1 MSRAKLKQFP
11 IFNSDEEAE
20 QFVDTA
26 DLSEYDFSGFVP
38 MDLNKLLG
46 LSVDVPHDLVEALK
60 AKAAESGVA
69 YERFIRETL
78 EKAAARP

>member
-1 MSRAKLKQFP
+1 MSRRKLRQFP
-11 IFNSDEEAE
+11 VFSTDEEAE

-26 DLSEYDFSGFVP
+26 DLSNYDFSGFVP

-60 AKAAESGVA
+60 ARASESGIA
-69 YERFIRETL
+69 YERFVREAL
-78 EKAAARP
+78 EKAVAR